1 MGSLGIHGGVQD
13 GLDVEITSLPNE
25 GQQTMANS
33 ISVVVA
39 SDQTAVPV
47 SMPNEGQQTMANSI
61 SVTMASDQTVIII
74 SGAVI
79 TL

>member
-1 MGSLGIHGGVQD
+1 MSLGIHGIDPQP
-13 GLDVEITSLPNE
+13 DVDVVSLPNE

-33 ISVVVA
+33 ISVAIA

-61 SVTMASDQTVIII
+61 SVAIASDQSTLIV
-74 SGAVI
+74 SGAVVTI
-79 TL
+79 